1 MKKLIFDTAKA
12 AFRRGFKQFKTQK
25 ARAKKLGTPVVPYD
39 LVRQMLKEKLEVQNL
54 QVRQKLKQ
62 SQVQEEE

>member
-12 AFRRGFKQFKTQK
+12 AFKRVFRQFKTQK

-39 LVRQMLKEKLEVQNL
+39 LVKADIKRKIQNTCNL
-54 QVRQKLKQ
+54 R
-62 SQVQEEE
+62 